1 MDGIMVII
9 LIVAMFN
16 IILFFKIWGMTN
28 NVKRIMS
35 FYIHKNG
42 IKLTDDG
49 TTSGNEW
56 FVDKDGN
63 KIEMI

>member
-1 MDGIMVII
+1 MDGIMVI
-9 LIVAMFN
+9 LLVVAMFN

-42 IKLTDDG
+42 IKLKDDG
-49 TTSGNEW
+49 TTSANEW

-63 KIEMI
+63 KIEMM